1 MFRRYIKISWHGFVL
16 IFHRIK
22 FTLYFQRKEEEKKK
36 EIQILVALEQNSYF
50 TAKVTFQFY
59 ILTSNCFRLDH
70 KSLMRA
76 DNSGVECLEK
86 RDSLTEQWETLLK

>member
-1 MFRRYIKISWHGFVL
+1 MRNRIQEYRLNFSY
-16 IFHRIK
+16 FHRIK
-22 FTLYFQRKEEEKKK
+22 FTLYFQRKKKK
-36 EIQILVALEQNSYF
+36 IQISVVSLEQNPYF
-50 TAKVTFQFY
+50 TAKVTFQFH

>member
-1 MFRRYIKISWHGFVL
+1 MTRIRLNFSSNKVHTLFPTKRR
-16 IFHRIK
+16 R
-22 FTLYFQRKEEEKKK
+22 KKK
-36 EIQILVALEQNSYF
+36 EIKILVALEQNSYF